1 MSRSHR
7 YHSTFRI
14 PNQLIVDAS
23 LSFSARRLGA
33 VLYSRRNYLGCC
45 RKSLAELAKLSG
57 LSVTTIR
64 KAIDELTSAE
74 YIVHIRTHRYNEQ
87 LGRMVYDKSVYHCLL
102 PTTKDFTMIPWRI
115 FDAPMTSGAFTAALY
130 LYYQAGTKSR
140 CFPSL
145 AAICQGIGAS
155 MATVCRARR
164 ILDTVRLFCVLQCR
178 KLNRA
183 FSSNSYHIL
192 QQAAVDVSGPSSS
205 APRPSPGLV
214 GVAPF
219 PCLLKHSTGCPLLQA
234 FSVLRGIL
242 KTIKQH
248 LDLDNVRF
256 IRTRREKIKGFHI
269 FTYLRG
275 E

>member
-1 MSRSHR
+1 MSNRR
-7 YHSTFRI
+7 AQSTFRI
-14 PNQLIVDAS
+14 PNQLIVDAT

-45 RKSLAELAKLSG
+45 KKSLAELAKLSG
-57 LSVTTIR
+57 LSVTTTR
-64 KAIDELTSAE
+64 KAIEELTSAE
-74 YIVHIRTHRYNEQ
+74 YIVHIRAYRYSEQ
-87 LGRMVYDKSVYHCLL
+87 LRRMVYDKSVYHCLL
-102 PTTKDFTMIPWRI
+102 STTKDFTMVPWRI
-115 FDAPMTSGAFTAALY
+115 FDAPMTCGAFVAALY
-130 LYYQAGTKSR
+130 LYYRAGNSSR

-164 ILDTVRLFCVLQCR
+164 ILDAVRLFCILQCK

-192 QQAAVDVSGPSSS
+192 QQAALDVSVPSSS
-205 APRPSPGLV
+205 APRHSPQLV

-219 PCLLKHSTGCPLLQA
+219 PCLLKHITRSRLFQA
-234 FSVLRGIL
+234 LSVFWGSL
-242 KTIKQH
+242 KNSKLY

-256 IRTRREKIKGFHI
+256 I
-269 FTYLRG
+269 
-275 E
+275 

>member
-14 PNQLIVDAS
+14 PNQLIVDAT
-23 LSFSARRLGA
+23 LSFSARRLGV

-57 LSVTTIR
+57 LSVTTTR
-64 KAIDELTSAE
+64 KAIEELTSAE
-74 YIVHIRTHRYNEQ
+74 YIVHIRAYRYSEQ
-87 LGRMVYDKSVYHCLL
+87 LRRMVYDKSVYHCLL
-102 PTTKDFTMIPWRI
+102 STTKDFTMVPWRI
-115 FDAPMTSGAFTAALY
+115 FDAPMTCGAFVAALY
-130 LYYQAGTKSR
+130 LYYRAGNSSR

-164 ILDTVRLFCVLQCR
+164 ILDTVRLFCILQCK

-192 QQAAVDVSGPSSS
+192 QQVADVSVPSSS
-205 APRPSPGLV
+205 APRPSPRPV

-219 PCLLKHSTGCPLLQA
+219 PCLLKHSTRQLLLQA
-234 FSVLRGIL
+234 FSVLGGIL
-242 KTIKQH
+242 KNIKQY
-248 LDLDNVRF
+248 LNSDNVKF
-256 IRTRREKIKGFHI
+256 IQARRERIKNFHI
-269 FTYLRG
+269 FTYTKRRG
-275 E
+275 